1 MTTEMIEKRNHLKEV
16 SGSAAIL
23 VEMGA
28 VDSINEGI
36 KMIYAEDGHTEL
48 KTFNQWINEG
58 FHVKK
63 GEKAFLLWAKPL
75 HVQKNE
81 PKPDG
86 APFFPIIYLF
96 SNLQVETILK
106 KLS

>member
-1 MTTEMIEKRNHLKEV
+1 MQ
-16 SGSAAIL
+16 
-23 VEMGA
+23 
-28 VDSINEGI
+28 
-36 KMIYAEDGHTEL
+36 KMDTQTL

-63 GEKAFLLWAKPL
+63 GEKALLLWAKPL

-81 PKPDG
+81 PKPEDG
-86 APFFPIIYLF
+86 PAFFPVVYLF
-96 SNLQVETILK
+96 SNLQVEIILK